1 MESVERLHIAVFAS
15 GRGSNFQALL
25 QAIEEKRIPNAHIVL
40 VVSNNSDAGAL
51 AVARKHN
58 IPAVYL
64 SQKQFASEKEFNRT
78 LLQTL
83 DSHGANFIALAG
95 YMKRLDAAVI
105 QRYRY
110 RMVNIH
116 PALLPSFG
124 GKGMYGAHVHEA
136 VIASGVKLTGVT
148 VHIVDEEYDHG
159 LIVLQRAVAVED
171 HDSQETLAA
180 KVLKVEHQ
188 LYPEAVRLFAEGKVH
203 VNGRRVY
210 VDHD

>member
-58 IPAVYL
+58 ISAVYL
-64 SQKQFASEKEFNRT
+64 SQKQFASEKEFNRA

-159 LIVLQRAVAVED
+159 LIVLQRTVAVED
-171 HDSQETLAA
+171 HDSQ
-180 KVLKVEHQ
+180 
-188 LYPEAVRLFAEGKVH
+188 
-203 VNGRRVY
+203 
-210 VDHD
+210 